1 MNYLISTGEG
11 RQTGQPKQNP
21 FLIYNSAM
29 DSWDNRKTIQHKLSF
44 PRVDLATS
52 WRLRSRGGLRLLLHM
67 HAKSVAVLESLK
79 AKLQIYVW
87 VLPPHFK
94 ISGSVTYHRHDLGFG
109 WWKKCWW
116 SLKIWALHQMVFSLE
131 NLFID
136 VKAVAVYLLWEARWI
151 K

>member
-1 MNYLISTGEG
+1 MAAMRLPSLRARNLQNGGISNAVSLQLNWLWSQG
-11 RQTGQPKQNP
+11 
-21 FLIYNSAM
+21 S
-29 DSWDNRKTIQHKLSF
+29 SWRTWI
-44 PRVDLATS
+44 PTS